1 MKKFLITCFYLSV
14 TLAVCAAGFLLPSAL
29 NNYQDRQIFA
39 KIEHPAIEPTEL
51 TYSSSLYDTLRLF
64 TRAHYFVEYPSTGSK
79 RTDEE
84 IYTIASE
91 SIQLLQKYNVISS
104 DLKNDITNYTTSLQ
118 LAVVT
123 ERNDYTN
130 LINDQPYSSAI
141 DAESS
146 TQDESEPASVDIT
159 TAVVWSCSIY
169 FKSGYWIDIWI
180 DDKSGKAVSFSM
192 FIEQTQELASS
203 GNRDILDTFAN
214 AAAKFA
220 EHYYELPATALE
232 PSIVRSFSSLFEK
245 DAGIIQA
252 YYTIQLKEENGT
264 LIQVPF
270 KIRPECII
278 LN

>member
-180 DDKSGKAVSFSM
+180 DDKSSVIFHVYR
-192 FIEQTQELASS
+192 T
-203 GNRDILDTFAN
+203 DTGTGF
-214 AAAKFA
+214 FGQPR
-220 EHYYELPATALE
+220 YLE
-232 PSIVRSFSSLFEK
+232 YLCKCCCKICRTLLRTSRNSAGTIYRPLF
-245 DAGIIQA
+245 QF
-252 YYTIQLKEENGT
+252 TI
-264 LIQVPF
+264 
-270 KIRPECII
+270 
-278 LN
+278 